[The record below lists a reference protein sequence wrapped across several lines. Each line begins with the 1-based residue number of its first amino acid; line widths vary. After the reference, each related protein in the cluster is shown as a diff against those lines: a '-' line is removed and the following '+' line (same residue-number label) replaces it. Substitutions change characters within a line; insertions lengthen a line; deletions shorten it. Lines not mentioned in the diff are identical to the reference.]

1 MNQTQRTNQNL
12 PQKNGEQIFME
23 DVLRRALQAQ
33 IVTPEDY
40 AMENAIKSAYL
51 YLYREN
57 LLKRCSQDSIAN
69 AVLDMVVQGL
79 SPVKDQCY
87 FIPYGNVLKLTRSYM
102 GSIAVLKRFDANVA
116 DVNAEVIYGG
126 DDFNYEIKNGVK
138 CNIKHKQDFTNRK
151 NNNIVGAYATAV
163 DHNGKEIISDIMTW
177 EELLESWKRSQRNK
191 DGGVVKKDG
200 TLNERADHAKQP
212 ARFARR
218 TVINRLCKQMISATD
233 DHALMRSYK
242 KSDEEQSEQ
251 EMIQVEIQEQANK
264 KLIDFDA
271 AVQRTQE
278 TYPDFTEEQAMNATV
293 GSSAADIEII
303 DSEPMATEDQIK
315 ELYAIEKANNRADQ
329 VLDNVGSFINRKIA
343 GLSELTNAEITD
355 YIDMLK
361 DEQKHAMKKNEPDW
375 K

>member
-1 MNQTQRTNQNL
+1 MNQIQQANPQNL
-12 PQKNGEQIFME
+12 PQKSGEQIFMD
-23 DVLRRALQAQ
+23 DVLRRALQAK
-33 IVTPEDY
+33 IVTPQDY

-57 LLKRCSQDSIAN
+57 LLNRCSKDSVAN

-87 FIPYGNVLKLTRSYM
+87 FIPYGNVLKLQRSYM
-102 GSIAVLKRFDANVA
+102 GSIAVLKRFDATVA
-116 DVNAEVIYGG
+116 TINAKVIYGG
-126 DDFNYEIKNGVK
+126 DEIDYDVVNGIDCKIV
-138 CNIKHKQDFTNRK
+138 HKQNFKNRR
-151 NNNIVGAYATAV
+151 NDNIVGAYATAL
-163 DHNGKEIISDIMTW
+163 DHDGNEIMSDIMTW
-177 EELLESWKRSQRNK
+177 EEILESWKRSQRNK

-200 TLNERADHAKQP
+200 TLNERSDHAKQP

-218 TVINRLCKQMISATD
+218 TIINRLCKQMISVTD
-233 DHALMRSYK
+233 DQALMKSYK

-278 TYPDFTEEQAMNATV
+278 HHPDFTEEQAMNATAGASV
-293 GSSAADIEII
+293 VEAEIEEMA
-303 DSEPMATEDQIK
+303 SEEQIK

-329 VLDNVGSFINRKIA
+329 VLDNVSSFINRKIA
-343 GLSELTNAEITD
+343 GLSEMTKAEIIE
-355 YIDMLK
+355 YIEMLK
-361 DEQKHAMKKNEPDW
+361 EEQKNAQKSGPDW